1 MLISPLWIRFLKF
14 ASTKACG
21 YCASV
26 LCANWCRTVQ
36 VHTNWPWSCAN
47 PVSVLC
53 GQTTFRSMVCEHT
66 TIFCILFLLMYEK
79 GCHWLETIVNIV
91 LNDFILFL
99 QIFDLVLWLL
109 ETQNHYMD
117 WYNEVGFMIVEMW

>member
-1 MLISPLWIRFLKF
+1 
-14 ASTKACG
+14 
-21 YCASV
+21 
-26 LCANWCRTVQ
+26 
-36 VHTNWPWSCAN
+36 
-47 PVSVLC
+47 
-53 GQTTFRSMVCEHT
+53 
-66 TIFCILFLLMYEK
+66 MYEK

-117 WYNEVGFMIVEMW
+117 WYDEVGFMIVEMW